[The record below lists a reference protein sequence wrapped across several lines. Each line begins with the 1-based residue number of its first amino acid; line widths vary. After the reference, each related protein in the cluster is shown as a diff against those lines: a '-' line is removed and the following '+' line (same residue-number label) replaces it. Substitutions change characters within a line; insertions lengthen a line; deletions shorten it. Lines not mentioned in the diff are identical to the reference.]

1 MSDLLDRV
9 RALMDRS
16 GIKAKQL
23 TDELGISNSSFSD
36 WKKGKGSPSLDTV
49 VKFSD
54 YFHVSIDYLVH
65 GTEFTDGQKDT
76 TSKHL
81 DFSNLL
87 DKELLD
93 KFHVLSPELQWKLLG
108 YIDCLLTTMPVSSE
122 GEKGCQD
129 NGFHKMRIT

>member
-36 WKKGKGSPSLDTV
+36 WKKGKGNPSLDTV

-65 GTEFTDGQKDT
+65 LARTAMEAPGIYRLPADYDA
-76 TSKHL
+76 
-81 DFSNLL
+81 
-87 DKELLD
+87 
-93 KFHVLSPELQWKLLG
+93 
-108 YIDCLLTTMPVSSE
+108 
-122 GEKGCQD
+122 
-129 NGFHKMRIT
+129 RIVRR

>member
-76 TSKHL
+76 TSK
-81 DFSNLL
+81 
-87 DKELLD
+87 
-93 KFHVLSPELQWKLLG
+93 G

-129 NGFHKMRIT
+129 NGFHKMRII